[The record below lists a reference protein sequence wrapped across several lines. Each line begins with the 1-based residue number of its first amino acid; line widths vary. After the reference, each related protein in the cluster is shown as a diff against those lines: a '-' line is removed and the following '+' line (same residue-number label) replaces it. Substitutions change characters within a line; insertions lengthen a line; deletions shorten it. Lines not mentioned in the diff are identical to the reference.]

1 MACVQRSFPKER
13 VPLSRLAG
21 TVVISGG
28 KGGAK
33 DETIQQFELKLV
45 LMTRNI
51 LLSVL
56 LSFLLFTHA
65 IADPDA
71 SINGGWT
78 SSSGATI
85 SICYAGNPDTF
96 IIDVYKGQQ
105 KTASY
110 EAHWMQGFRVQFY
123 YFSGKDKIYGVYDPD
138 QNQISLKNPETNWHA
153 TWSR

>member
-1 MACVQRSFPKER
+1 MK
-13 VPLSRLAG
+13 
-21 TVVISGG
+21 SGETD
-28 KGGAK
+28 GAK
-33 DETIQQFELKLV
+33 DETIQQVELKLV
-45 LMTRNI
+45 LMTKNI
-51 LLSVL
+51 LLILL
-56 LSFLLFTHA
+56 LSSLLFTHA
-65 IADPDA
+65 MADPDA

-78 SSSGATI
+78 SSSGSTI

-96 IIDVYKGQQ
+96 VIDVYKGQQ

-138 QNQISLKNPETNWHA
+138 RNQISLVNPDTNWKA